1 MALVSWHLIR
11 SGAVYFCF
19 AVPVAA
25 QQLPPLDPANELV
38 ACRGQVEW
46 NVNNARIGAGY
57 AEQFRVE
64 GEALK
69 KQVADLKKRLAEAEE
84 KVPKEETP

>member
-1 MALVSWHLIR
+1 MRALALLLCL
-11 SGAVYFCF
+11 AL
-19 AVPVAA
+19 PVVA
-25 QQLPPLDPANELV
+25 QPLPPLDPANELV

-69 KQVADLKKRLAEAEE
+69 KEVADLKQRLAEAEA
-84 KVPKEETP
+84 KAPGGGGN

>member
-1 MALVSWHLIR
+1 MRTVIVLVLCVAAP
-11 SGAVYFCF
+11 AV
-19 AVPVAA
+19 A

-64 GEALK
+64 AVALK
-69 KQVADLKKRLAEAEE
+69 DQIVDLKKRLAEAEA
-84 KVPKEETP
+84 KVPKEKTP